1 MSDPGR
7 FQLWTSINL
16 AVTAFVLVSVIDK
29 NLLGLRWLLPDIFLY
44 KEASISL
51 CLKLM
56 RCSELDVRHAK
67 WELGVQWSSARD
79 SPSRFCQSI
88 A

>member
-1 MSDPGR
+1 MLFINTAIRMGMLLAMS
-7 FQLWTSINL
+7 
-16 AVTAFVLVSVIDK
+16 AVSVPVWAADAPD
-29 NLLGLRWLLPDIFLY
+29 RTVLPIHEPEY
-44 KEASISL
+44 PPVT
-51 CLKLM
+51 
-56 RCSELDVRHAK
+56 ELDVRHAK